1 MKNWFN
7 EFNCDRSSLK
17 DEFRKGLSKT
27 VVVPKNINAVRELI
41 MPDRHVSYRKIKA
54 SIHPILREQLA
65 VKKICALWIPLEKK
79 YIYIKCEYFRA
90 LRFYNEI
97 FYLVIPD

>member
-7 EFNCDRSSLK
+7 EFNCDRSSLR

-41 MPDRHVSYRKIKA
+41 MPDRHVTYRKIKA
-54 SIHPILREQLA
+54 
-65 VKKICALWIPLEKK
+65 WLEKK
-79 YIYIKCEYFRA
+79 YMYIKCGYFTA
-90 LRFYNEI
+90 LCFNNEI
-97 FYLVIPD
+97 HYLVIPD

>member
-17 DEFRKGLSKT
+17 DKFRKGLSKT

-54 SIHPILREQLA
+54 WL
-65 VKKICALWIPLEKK
+65 KKK
-79 YIYIKCEYFRA
+79 YMYIKCEYFRA